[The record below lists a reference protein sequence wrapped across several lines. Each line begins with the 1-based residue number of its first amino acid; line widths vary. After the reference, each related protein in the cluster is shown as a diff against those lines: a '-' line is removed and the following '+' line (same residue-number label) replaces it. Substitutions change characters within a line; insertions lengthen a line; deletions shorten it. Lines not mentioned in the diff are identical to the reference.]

1 MNTILKISLMSGVF
15 LFVGCKDYL
24 SEEPQKQQDIKT
36 VEQLEALVDNAT
48 AFAYEASIT
57 ATYSTDDTE
66 ISAELYKKNPTA
78 FTVDNLQYYTF
89 QTTGVENVATDGLWS
104 GEFKKIFTANVI
116 LKNIDKVSGSE
127 VVRRRVKADAHF
139 IRAMSN
145 WILVNTYCAPY
156 SSENMDEPGL
166 PLKKTVDYEES
177 LKRTTLKETYDFI
190 LADIEAAKAVAEDDV
205 DPRRLWRVSQ
215 KAIAAFMSR
224 YYLMIGD
231 NENSL
236 IQSNLALQSTRA
248 GLVDYKT
255 IAVGKSVSYTN
266 PSAVLNFTELNDWVA
281 SQFLYWKE
289 FYYTRYQYTGNQWFL
304 PSTELIALYDKAN
317 DLRYKHFMIE
327 NGGRRFSVV
336 TPATYRY
343 TVFSDGRYI
352 PSGPSVAE
360 VLLNKAEVHA
370 RKGEVNEAMAAI
382 NTLRQKRM
390 STYVALT
397 ASDKDDAIKKVLAER
412 RRELP
417 FAMRWNDIR
426 RFSVNDY
433 PGDDVV
439 VKRDFFEV
447 SATGVDVNKPV
458 TYTLDKK
465 RYAAPINGVELD
477 ASQGQIEQN
486 KY

>member
-1 MNTILKISLMSGVF
+1 MNTIIKLSLISGLF
-15 LFVGCKDYL
+15 LLIGCKDYL

-36 VEQLEALVDNAT
+36 VDQLEALVDNAT

-57 ATYSTDDTE
+57 AAYSTDDTE
-66 ISAELYKKNPTA
+66 ISRELYKNNPTA

-89 QTTGVENVATDGLWS
+89 QTTGVENVATDALWS

-127 VVRRRVKADAHF
+127 TVRRRVKADAHF

-156 SSENMDEPGL
+156 TAENMSGPGL

-177 LKRTTLKETYDFI
+177 LKRSTLKETYDFI
-190 LADIEAAKAVAEDDV
+190 LTDIEAAKAVVEDDV

-224 YYLMIGD
+224 YYLFTGD
-231 NENSL
+231 LEKSL
-236 IQSNLALQSTRA
+236 DQSNLALQSTQT

-255 IAVGKSVSYTN
+255 LEAGNPASYKN
-266 PSAVLNFTELNDWVA
+266 PTAVLSFVELNDWVA
-281 SQFLYWKE
+281 SKFLYWKE
-289 FYYTRYQYTGNQWFL
+289 FFYTRYEYTSGQWFL
-304 PSTELIALYDKAN
+304 PSVDLVALYDKAN

-336 TPATYRY
+336 TPAAYRY
-343 TVFSDGRYI
+343 TVFNDGRYI

-360 VLLNKAEVHA
+360 MLLNKAEVHA
-370 RKGEVNEAMAAI
+370 RKGEVNEAMSAV

-397 ASDKDDAIKKVLAER
+397 ATGKDDAIKKVLEER

-417 FAMRWNDIR
+417 FAMRWYDIR
-426 RFSVNDY
+426 RFGVNDY

-447 SATGVDVNKPV
+447 SDTGVDVNKPV
-458 TYTLDKK
+458 SYTLDKK
-465 RYAAPINGVELD
+465 RYAVPINGVELD